1 MICPMGL
8 RNLYIFK
15 SLCILL
21 LTVLSVGQY
30 VSLSLPKVSIERV
43 ETLEH
48 FVEYHHDQID
58 DEPHVH
64 KHSHSDDDSDH
75 SHQHRHAQLKIGDIG
90 VMFFVPIHDSSL
102 LQLAIP
108 FYQKN
113 IFINSK
119 EPLWS
124 VFRPPKKFT

>member
-1 MICPMGL
+1 MVF
-8 RNLYIFK
+8 RELYIFK
-15 SLCILL
+15 FICIILL
-21 LTVLSVGQY
+21 AVLSIGHY
-30 VSLSLPKVSIERV
+30 VSLSLPEVSIERV
-43 ETLEH
+43 EAIEH
-48 FVEYHHDQID
+48 FVEYQHDQID
-58 DEPHVH
+58 DELHEH
-64 KHSHSDDDSDH
+64 KHSHSEDDSDH

-119 EPLWS
+119 ELLWS
-124 VFRPPKKFT
+124 LFRPPKKFT